1 MYSYEER
8 IKAVKLYMKYEH
20 SLATTIH
27 KLGYPSP
34 KALYGWYKEYEL
46 NGDLHNSSRRSHEFT
61 QHEKKI
67 AVDHYL
73 EYGRNYSRT
82 VRMLGYPS
90 RETLRS
96 WCKELAPEARKIRR
110 SKLNYSQEQK
120 TEAVMELAV
129 REISAKKIAERYHVS
144 RKTLYDWKSE
154 LVGKELPPQMSK
166 LSEDNQKN
174 NLKAEVENLEK
185 QVYQLKMEKAI
196 LEKSADLIKKE
207 RGINP
212 LNLSNKEKTIVID
225 ALLQDYPLTVLLL
238 ELKLAKSS
246 YHYHR
251 NRLRLHEK
259 YVDLRSLI
267 KEIFIENYSSYGYRR
282 IHAELKNRKITVSEK
297 VIRRLMEEEELIV
310 RAVPKKRYSSYAGEI
325 TPATPNVSQRN
336 FKAEVPNEKW
346 LTDITEFRIPSGKV
360 YLSPIID
367 CFDGAPVSWS
377 IGTSPNAKL
386 VNDTSDSAQ
395 VKGTI
400 ENNGVVKITSDKL
413 NAAIANEDKNKGYIF
428 DNADTGVIEVAGPTA
443 LATDAFLASG
453 SAGPGIKNVGT
464 LDVDGALTVNG
475 KTDGEAEL
483 KNAGTIKAASLQLNG
498 KAGDPTKEVDPDSKF
513 TLAAGT
519 YEITGAVGANTDTL
533 AIDTG
538 ATVNAQSIG
547 ARILEINGTAGADA
561 DHKVGTITATDSLTT
576 VDGSKV
582 FADSITAGSINFSGI
597 VNAGNVEAT
606 KDLTVTAGTTTVEG
620 VLTAAN
626 LTQNG
631 GTITVKKGAFKL

>member
-46 NGDLHNSSRRSHEFT
+46 NGDLHKSSRRSHEFT

-129 REISAKKIAERYHVS
+129 REVSAKKIAERYHVS

-251 NRLRLHEK
+251 NRLRLPEK

-297 VIRRLMEEEELIV
+297 VIRRLMEEELIV

-325 TPATPNVSQRN
+325 TPATPNVIQRN

-367 CFDGAPVSWS
+367 CFDGAAVSWS
-377 IGTSPNAKL
+377 IGTSPNAEL
-386 VNDTSDSAQ
+386 VNDMLDQALDSLPLRSKPVVHSDRGAHYRWPGWLERIKTNGLTQSMSKKGCSPDNSACE
-395 VKGTI
+395 GFF
-400 ENNGVVKITSDKL
+400 GR
-413 NAAIANEDKNKGYIF
+413 
-428 DNADTGVIEVAGPTA
+428 
-443 LATDAFLASG
+443 
-453 SAGPGIKNVGT
+453 
-464 LDVDGALTVNG
+464 
-475 KTDGEAEL
+475 L
-483 KNAGTIKAASLQLNG
+483 KNEFFYGLSW
-498 KAGDPTKEVDPDSKF
+498 
-513 TLAAGT
+513 
-519 YEITGAVGANTDTL
+519 
-533 AIDTG
+533 
-538 ATVNAQSIG
+538 
-547 ARILEINGTAGADA
+547 
-561 DHKVGTITATDSLTT
+561 
-576 VDGSKV
+576 
-582 FADSITAGSINFSGI
+582 
-597 VNAGNVEAT
+597 
-606 KDLTVTAGTTTVEG
+606 EG
-620 VLTAAN
+620 VTINNFIELLDQYIHWYNNKRIKISLGGISPVQYRMN
-626 LTQNG
+626 LG
-631 GTITVKKGAFKL
+631 LIA